1 MAQSM
6 ETYEDGRGNVPA
18 ILTVKNRNHWS
29 YIIGHFSF
37 VIGSHLDISFTL
49 GDAKLRDFDSYQSSL
64 KWTNEKCQMIYD
76 Q

>member
-37 VIGSHLDISFTL
+37 VNLESF
-49 GDAKLRDFDSYQSSL
+49 GDYSELAFGHVPA
-64 KWTNEKCQMIYD
+64 
-76 Q
+76 